1 MSPELVGLVG
11 IAALIAS
18 LFLGMWIGLAMAFLG
33 FLGFAYLGGIN
44 AALGIMATVPY
55 STIANYSVAV
65 VPLFLLMGNVAS
77 NTGISG
83 DLYKA
88 GYTWMGHLPG
98 GLAMGTIGACAG
110 FAAICGSSIAA
121 AATMSKVVLPEMEKY
136 KYDPKLATGSVAAGG
151 TLGIL
156 IPPSLGFIVYGLLTQ
171 QSIGK
176 LFMAGVLP
184 GILLVA
190 FFIIQIFVMARL
202 SPHMAPPGPRVSFVT
217 KLASLRFTWAMLL
230 LFVLVM
236 GGIYTGLFTPS
247 EAGAIGAFG
256 SIVITFFGRRLTGR
270 NLLAAIL
277 DTGQTTAMVFLLLVG
292 AMIFM
297 RFLSITKLPFT
308 VADFVSQ
315 LAFPP
320 YLLLAL
326 IIIIFIIIGM
336 FMEILSSLALTLPI
350 IFPVILAVGFD
361 PIWFGVIMVVVCEMG
376 LVTPPVGMNIFI
388 IAGVSDM
395 PASTIF
401 RGSFPFVLAM
411 LVCVVILTIFP
422 QIALFLPNM
431 MGG

>member
-1 MSPELVGLVG
+1 
-11 IAALIAS
+11 
-18 LFLGMWIGLAMAFLG
+18 
-33 FLGFAYLGGIN
+33 LGFAYLGGIN

-55 STIANYSVAV
+55 TTIATYGVAV

-83 DLYKA
+83 DLYKT
-88 GYTWMGHLPG
+88 GHTWMGHLPG

-171 QSIGK
+171 ESIGK
-176 LFMAGVLP
+176 LFMAGVFP
-184 GILLVA
+184 GVLLVA
-190 FFIIQIFVMARL
+190 LFIIQIFLL
-202 SPHMAPPGPRVSFVT
+202 SRRNPHLAPPGPKTTFVK

-230 LFVLVM
+230 LFILVM

-256 SIVITFFGRRLTGR
+256 SIVITFISRKLNKR

-326 IIIIFIIIGM
+326 IVVIFIIIGM
-336 FMEILSSLALTLPI
+336 FMEILASMALTLPI

-376 LVTPPVGMNIFI
+376 LITPPVGMNIFI
-388 IAGVSDM
+388 IAGVSNV
-395 PASTIF
+395 PAGTIF
-401 RGSFPFVLAM
+401 RGAAPFVFTM
-411 LVCVVILTIFP
+411 LICVVILTIFP
-422 QIALFLPNM
+422 QIALYLPNM
-431 MGG
+431 MR

>member
-1 MSPELVGLVG
+1 MSPEIVGLIG
-11 IAALIAS
+11 IALLIAS
-18 LFLGMWIGLAMAFLG
+18 LFAGMWIGLAMALLG

-55 STIANYSVAV
+55 TTIACYGVAV

-83 DLYKA
+83 NLYKT

-121 AATMSKVVLPEMEKY
+121 AATMSKVVLPEMKKY

-171 QSIGK
+171 ESIGK

-190 FFIIQIFVMARL
+190 FFIIQIFILARRD
-202 SPHMAPPGPRVSFVT
+202 PHMGPPGPKASFGK

-230 LFVLVM
+230 LFILVM

-256 SIVITFFGRRLTGR
+256 SIAITFVSRRLNAR

-326 IIIIFIIIGM
+326 IVVIFIIIGM
-336 FMEILSSLALTLPI
+336 FMEILSSMALTLPI
-350 IFPVILAVGFD
+350 IFPAVLAVGFD

-376 LVTPPVGMNIFI
+376 LITPPVGMNVFV
-388 IAGVSDM
+388 IAGVSKV
-395 PASTIF
+395 PPGTIF
-401 RGSFPFVLAM
+401 RGSLPFVITM
-411 LVCVVILTIFP
+411 LLCVVILTIFP
-422 QIALFLPNM
+422 QIALYLPNM
-431 MGG
+431 MR

>member
-1 MSPELVGLVG
+1 
-11 IAALIAS
+11 
-18 LFLGMWIGLAMAFLG
+18 
-33 FLGFAYLGGIN
+33 
-44 AALGIMATVPY
+44 
-55 STIANYSVAV
+55 
-65 VPLFLLMGNVAS
+65 MGNVAS

-83 DLYKA
+83 DLYKT
-88 GYTWMGHLPG
+88 GHTWMGHLPG

-121 AATMSKVVLPEMEKY
+121 AATMSRVVLPEMEKY

-171 QSIGK
+171 ESIGK

-184 GILLVA
+184 GVLLVVL
-190 FFIIQIFVMARL
+190 FIIHIFVLARRN
-202 SPHMAPPGPRVSFVT
+202 PHLAPPGPKASFVK

-230 LFVLVM
+230 LFILVM
-236 GGIYTGLFTPS
+236 GGIYTGFFTPS

-256 SIVITFFGRRLTGR
+256 SILITFVSRKLNRR

-326 IIIIFIIIGM
+326 IVVIFIIIGM
-336 FMEILSSLALTLPI
+336 FMEILSSMALTLPI

-376 LVTPPVGMNIFI
+376 LITPPVGMNIFI
-388 IAGVSDM
+388 IAGVSNV
-395 PASTIF
+395 PAGTIF
-401 RGSFPFVLAM
+401 RGAAPFVLTM
-411 LVCVVILTIFP
+411 LICVVILTIFP
-422 QIALFLPNM
+422 QIALYLPNM
-431 MGG
+431 MR

>member
-1 MSPELVGLVG
+1 MSPEIVGLIG
-11 IAALIAS
+11 IAVLIAS
-18 LFLGMWIGLAMAFLG
+18 LFAGMWIGLAMAFLG
-33 FLGFAYLGGIN
+33 FLGFAYLGGID

-55 STIANYSVAV
+55 STIATYGVAV

-83 DLYKA
+83 DLYKT

-121 AATMSKVVLPEMEKY
+121 AATMSKVVLPEMKKY

-171 QSIGK
+171 ESIGK

-190 FFIIQIFVMARL
+190 LFIIQIFLLARRD
-202 SPHMAPPGPRVSFVT
+202 PQTAPPGPKVSFVK

-230 LFVLVM
+230 LFILVM

-256 SIVITFFGRRLTGR
+256 SIAITFVSRRLNVG

-326 IIIIFIIIGM
+326 IVVIFIIIGM
-336 FMEILSSLALTLPI
+336 FMEILSSMALTLPI
-350 IFPVILAVGFD
+350 IFPAILAVGFD

-376 LVTPPVGMNIFI
+376 LITPPVGMNVFV
-388 IAGVSDM
+388 IAGVSNV
-395 PASTIF
+395 PPGTIF
-401 RGSFPFVLAM
+401 RGALPFVITM
-411 LVCVVILTIFP
+411 LICVVILTIFP
-422 QIALFLPNM
+422 QIALYLPNM
-431 MGG
+431 MR